1 MQLLVTQSAGR
12 ITILAGGGL
21 DEHNILAL
29 LRATPGLREVHASM
43 RSFSWGA
50 MQFRKEGV
58 YMGGEKRNI
67 GLEVEYGCK
76 GADEKRIRVVTS
88 QLGSASAV
96 SAVDAADPAASSA
109 SSQQQP

>member
-1 MQLLVTQSAGR
+1 MTQSAGR
-12 ITILAGGGL
+12 IAILAGGGL
-21 DEHNILAL
+21 DEHNIPGL

-58 YMGGEKRNI
+58 YMGGEKRNS

-76 GADEKRIRVVTS
+76 GADEKRVRVVTS
-88 QLGSASAV
+88 QLASASA
-96 SAVDAADPAASSA
+96 ATAADATDAAAATA
-109 SSQQQP
+109 SPQQQT